1 MTAAKKLLK
10 VQVTGL
16 LRQVLAAEGAD
27 PDHFAEQFAQWK
39 QDWPAQEFTNF
50 YFGKDG
56 DYARPVRNGQR
67 VLRHVHL
74 PPAPGSLAFKTW
86 ELRARRG
93 SRKTSDAILVYA
105 QDPSHGYLLLFIA
118 REPHG
123 HSLGDMGTPD
133 IVKLMNG
140 LADTA
145 EQFMFTGSVII

>member
-1 MTAAKKLLK
+1 MTAANKLTK
-10 VQVTGL
+10 VQVTKL
-16 LRQVLAAEGAD
+16 LRQVLDAEGAD
-27 PDHFAEQFAQWK
+27 PDHFAEQFAKWK
-39 QDWPAQEFTNF
+39 RGWPALEFSNF

-56 DYARPVRNGQR
+56 DYTRPVRNGQR

-74 PPAPGSLAFKTW
+74 PPAQGSPAFQAW
-86 ELRARRG
+86 ALRARRE

-140 LADTA
+140 LADAA
-145 EQFMFTGSVII
+145 EQFIFTGNVVI